1 MIYLFVLSIW
11 QKHNNVIVEKRDL
24 VYYIDKRVPAA
35 EIITARRSGLLFPSP
50 PQLKKTC

>member
-50 PQLKKTC
+50 PQLKKE